1 MSEELL
7 TLSML
12 IVSENSSEREIVR
25 RAGMQASLPIEITE
39 AGPPADRSAATELLS
54 GKAYDIVLFDSRIPK
69 VDRHMLLE
77 VIRAA
82 AIRPLAILIGAAE
95 MKSRR
100 VITDGLEIDGT
111 LAKPIDAAEAVELLN
126 NCCRARLP
134 YRALIV
140 DDSSTV
146 RSVIRKVLQ
155 ASCYNLDVTEAG
167 EGETAL
173 ARAKADRF
181 DIVFLDCH
189 MPGLD
194 GFATLD
200 QLKRLQ
206 PNARTVMISGAR
218 DVRIEDRALAEGAVD
233 FLYKPFFARDI
244 DAVLNRLFGLVRA
257 R

>member
-1 MSEELL
+1 
-7 TLSML
+7 
-12 IVSENSSEREIVR
+12 
-25 RAGMQASLPIEITE
+25 
-39 AGPPADRSAATELLS
+39 
-54 GKAYDIVLFDSRIPK
+54 
-69 VDRHMLLE
+69 MLLE
-77 VIRAA
+77 VSRAA
-82 AIRPLAILIGAAE
+82 ASRPLAILIGAAE
-95 MKSRR
+95 MKTRR

-111 LAKPIDAAEAVELLN
+111 LAKPIDAAEAGELLN
-126 NCCRARLP
+126 ICCRARLP

-167 EGETAL
+167 EGETAV

-194 GFATLD
+194 GFATLE

-206 PNARTVMISGAR
+206 PNAKTVMISGAR